1 MYNLFRDCIVR
12 LRTPSDR
19 GTGFFVAPG
28 LLLTCYHV
36 IRDTEPGEIEV
47 NWHDVGYRSLKVETR
62 EQLDLALLW
71 VEIAEHPCVYL
82 DRDAQ
87 PGDELY
93 SYGYPD
99 QDRDGASITVECE
112 GPGDKGQLLTIKD
125 ENVRPGFSG
134 APLLNQ
140 RTLKVCGMI
149 QRERQIK
156 VNANPK
162 ILRGLG
168 GQAVPTG
175 VILAQWQE
183 LEEQNRQF
191 HQHDKRWLEQVP
203 VSCPHNLHRS
213 GVKDFVGR
221 DEVLETLH
229 QQLQEGEQVAISAVA
244 GMGGIGKTE
253 LALQY
258 AWRHRQEY
266 RGGIG
271 WFSGDRVATEIINFT
286 QIYLK
291 LNIRDD
297 LDLRGQVNYCWQ
309 HWFSSPLIDGSQ
321 EKVLV
326 VIDNVTS
333 YQEVKDF
340 LPPANSQFR
349 VLLTTRKLLG
359 KPVQVLELAELD
371 EAAALELLKSL
382 TETAR
387 IEAEL
392 EDAKELCRRLGYL
405 PLALELVGRYLDQR
419 KSLSLTEMLARL
431 AKKGLTHKSLDE
443 PKDEMTAKLGVKAA
457 FELSWDALDAKPEAQ
472 QLGCFLS
479 LFAAAS
485 IPWDLVEKGLPEW
498 DTEDLED
505 ARVDLE
511 ELHLFQSS
519 QLHPLIREFFSYK
532 REEFGE
538 VEEMKGGFVAAMVEV
553 AKEIPYPITIELV
566 ETFQSAIPHLQEVA
580 RELLEFLTDEDLIR
594 PYTGLG
600 WFYQGQG
607 FYDVA
612 EHWLQKCKV
621 VAVTRLGKEHP
632 NFANSLNNLA
642 NLYRSQGLYHKA
654 EPLYEE
660 AIAINEQSL
669 PENHS
674 QLAINF
680 NNLAGLYKSQG
691 RYTEAEP
698 LYLQAIAIDE
708 RSLPKNHPDLATHL
722 NNLAGLYSSQ
732 GRYTEAEPLYLQAI
746 AIDKQSLPENHPSLA
761 QDFNNL
767 ANLYESQGRYNE
779 AEPLYLQAIAIDKQ
793 SLPENHPQLAIN
805 FNNLALLYKSQGR
818 YTEAEPLYLQVIAID
833 KQSLPKNHPDLASHL
848 NNLALLYKSQ
858 GRYTEAEP
866 LYLQVIT
873 IAKQSLPENHPQLA
887 SHLNNLALLYKSQ
900 GRYTEA
906 EPLYL
911 QAIAID
917 KKSLPKNHPDLAI
930 RLNNLALLYKSQ
942 GRYTEAE
949 PLYLQA
955 IAIDKKSLP
964 ENHPNLAIR
973 LNNLA
978 ELYRAQGRYTEAE
991 PLYLQAIATDKQ
1003 SLPEKHPSLAINFN
1017 NLAELYRAQGRYTE
1031 AEPLYLQAI
1040 VIDEQSLPEN
1050 HHSLA
1055 RDFNNLAKLYESQG
1069 RYSKAE
1075 PFYLEALEICD
1086 RSLDS
1091 EHPHAVTIRNNFV
1104 KFLSKVVSE
1113 GQELVLSEHPLVQE
1127 TLAKIK

>member
-1 MYNLFRDCIVR
+1 MYSLFRDCIVR

-36 IRDTEPGEIEV
+36 IRDTEPGKIEV
-47 NWHDVGYRSLKVETR
+47 NWHDVGYRSFKVETR
-62 EQLDLALLW
+62 EQLDLALVS
-71 VEIAEHPCVYL
+71 VEIAGHPCVYL

-112 GPGDKGQLLTIKD
+112 GPGDKGKLLTIKD

-140 RTLKVCGMI
+140 RTWKVCGMI

-183 LEEQNRQF
+183 LEEQNRRF

-203 VSCPHNLHRS
+203 VSCPNNLHRS
-213 GVKDFVGR
+213 GVEKFVGR
-221 DEVLETLH
+221 DEVLVKLH

-266 RGGIG
+266 GGGIG
-271 WFSGDRVATEIINFT
+271 WFAGDRVATEIINFT

-291 LNIRDD
+291 LKIRDD

-309 HWFSSPLIDGSQ
+309 YWFSSPLIDGNQ

-349 VLLTTRKLLG
+349 VLLTTRKQLG
-359 KPVQVLELAELD
+359 KPVRLVPLAELD

-382 TETAR
+382 TEVAR

-419 KSLSLTEMLARL
+419 KSLSLAEMLARL

-443 PKDEMTAKLGVKAA
+443 TKDEMTAKLGVKAA

-532 REEFGE
+532 REESGE
-538 VEEMKGGFVAAMVEV
+538 VEEMKRGFVAAMVVV
-553 AKEIPYPITIELV
+553 AEEIPYEITLELV
-566 ETFQSAIPHLQEVA
+566 KNFQPAIPHLKEVA
-580 RELLEFLTDEDLIR
+580 RELLKFVTDDDLLT
-594 PYTGLG
+594 PCNGLG

-607 FYDVA
+607 LYELA
-612 EHWLQKCKV
+612 EHWLKECKTL
-621 VAVTRLGKEHP
+621 AETCLGKEHP
-632 NFANSLNNLA
+632 DFVHSLNNLA
-642 NLYRSQGLYHKA
+642 L
-654 EPLYEE
+654 LYE
-660 AIAINEQSL
+660 
-669 PENHS
+669 
-674 QLAINF
+674 
-680 NNLAGLYKSQG
+680 SQG

-698 LYLQAIAIDE
+698 LYKEAIDIHKQSSPE
-708 RSLPKNHPDLATHL
+708 NHPSLATHLNNLALLYESQGRYTEAEPLYKEAIDIHKQSSPENHPSLATHL
-722 NNLAGLYSSQ
+722 NNLAGLYYFQGQYTEAEPLYKDAIDIHKQSLPENHPSLATQLNNLALLYESQ
-732 GRYTEAEPLYLQAI
+732 GRYTEAEPLYKD
-746 AIDKQSLPENHPSLA
+746 AIDIHKQSLS
-761 QDFNNL
+761 
-767 ANLYESQGRYNE
+767 
-779 AEPLYLQAIAIDKQ
+779 
-793 SLPENHPQLAIN
+793 ENHPQLATD
-805 FNNLALLYKSQGR
+805 FNNLAALYQSQGR
-818 YTEAEPLYLQVIAID
+818 YTEAEPLFLQA
-833 KQSLPKNHPDLASHL
+833 
-848 NNLALLYKSQ
+848 
-858 GRYTEAEP
+858 
-866 LYLQVIT
+866 IT
-873 IAKQSLPENHPQLA
+873 IDKQSLPENHPQLA
-887 SHLNNLALLYKSQ
+887 SHLNNLAVLYESQGRYTEAEPLFLQAITIDKQSLSENHPQLATDLNNLAVLYESQ

-906 EPLYL
+906 EPLYKE
-911 QAIAID
+911 AID
-917 KKSLPKNHPDLAI
+917 IHK
-930 RLNNLALLYKSQ
+930 Q
-942 GRYTEAE
+942 
-949 PLYLQA
+949 
-955 IAIDKKSLP
+955 SLP
-964 ENHPNLAIR
+964 ENHPQLATDF
-973 LNNLA
+973 NNLA
-978 ELYRAQGRYTEAE
+978 GLYKSQGQYSEAE

-1003 SLPEKHPSLAINFN
+1003 SLPEKHPSLARDFN

-1050 HHSLA
+1050 HPSLA

-1104 KFLSKVVSE
+1104 KFLMQVVSE
-1113 GQELVLSEHPLVQE
+1113 GQESVLSEHPLVQE
-1127 TLAKIK
+1127 TLAKIKEERELDI